1 MNLNVLSTTL
11 TNFIGTFSAAW
22 GNILPAINYLI
33 GTLLAIEIV
42 LIGLFWALGG
52 GDKLVNIFK
61 KILYLGF
68 WMWIV
73 TSFPTICDVFVKSLI
88 QAGTTAGGGGAPSL
102 FNPSAIAGYGLDATA
117 PLAVRLQNI
126 GFNFVDAILI
136 GISYIL
142 IVLCFLIIAWQVF
155 YAVIEYYLMV
165 AVTAILIP
173 FGFLKPTKFLAEKA
187 IAAIVASG
195 IKLMVLA
202 FILSVVEPT
211 LAGLR
216 FTSTDITF
224 NEIFA
229 MLLTSGA
236 IAFLAWNAPGMAA
249 GLLAGSPSLSAGTAL
264 QNAFAGSVIGG
275 MGAQAAASATRS
287 AASGATAGAAM
298 VTRSAGA
305 ISMGT
310 QLARIGGQGRISS
323 VASGLKTGIK
333 AGASSMVQ
341 STFSKVTGGAARN
354 SRIGARAAYAASG
367 GKLTEGMKQADAID
381 RYKSSA
387 ASSSVRGQAPGWAKS
402 AMYQLSKGGGRRPS
416 SGMKIK

>member
-1 MNLNVLSTTL
+1 MNLNILSSTL

-22 GNILPAINYLI
+22 GNILPIINYLI
-33 GTLLAIEIV
+33 GALLGIEIV
-42 LIGLFWALGG
+42 LVGLFWALGG
-52 GDKLVNIFK
+52 GEKLVEVFK

-73 TSFPTICDVFVKSLI
+73 TSFPSLCDFFVKSLI
-88 QAGTTAGGGGAPSL
+88 QAGTTAGGGGVPSL

-165 AVTAILIP
+165 AVTAVLLP

-187 IAAIVASG
+187 VAAIVASG

-216 FTSTDITF
+216 FTSTNITF

-229 MLLTSGA
+229 MLLTAGA
-236 IAFLAWNAPGMAA
+236 IAFLAWNAPGVAA
-249 GLLAGSPSLSAGTAL
+249 GLLSGSPSLSAGTAL
-264 QNAFAGSVIGG
+264 QNAFAGSMIAG
-275 MGAQAAASATRS
+275 MGAQTAVSATRS

-298 VTRSAGA
+298 ATRSAGA

-310 QLARIGGQGRISS
+310 QLARASGQGRMAS
-323 VASGLKTGIK
+323 VASGIKTGIK
-333 AGASSMVQ
+333 TGASSMVQ

-354 SRIGARAAYAASG
+354 SRIGARAAYAATG
-367 GKLTEGMKQADAID
+367 GKVTEGMKQADALD
-381 RYKSSA
+381 RSKSSSA
-387 ASSSVRGQAPGWAKS
+387 PTSGRGQAPAWASS
-402 AMYQLSKGGGRRPS
+402 AMYQLSKGGGGRPP